1 MTLIILIIVI
11 ALIFDFLNGFHDSA
25 NSIATVVS
33 TRVLKPFQA
42 VLMAAVANFSAF
54 FFFSTAVAAT
64 VGKGIIKPE
73 SVSSEIILAGLIGAC
88 VWNIITWY
96 FGLPISSSHALI
108 GGLIGATLARVG
120 IEGLIF
126 AGINKVLIFIVLAPF
141 IGLLGALI
149 FTTVVTFFVRNGSRN
164 VLSRVFSKLQLA
176 SSFWY
181 SMGHGA
187 NDAQKTM
194 GVITLTLYSN
204 HLLGPTFHVPLW
216 VMLASYTMMG
226 LGTYFGG
233 WRIVKTMG
241 TKIIHLRPFQG
252 FCAETAGAV
261 TLFFTSHFGI
271 PVSTTH
277 VITGSIMGVGTAK
290 NYKQV
295 KWIIGRKIFLAW
307 LLTIP
312 ISMFFGIVFSLLLK
326 VW

>member
-1 MTLIILIIVI
+1 MTFIVLIIVI

-64 VGKGIIKPE
+64 IGKGIVKPE
-73 SVSSEIILAGLIGAC
+73 AISSEIILAGLIGAC
-88 VWNIITWY
+88 IWNILTWY
-96 FGLPISSSHALI
+96 FGLPVSSSHTLI
-108 GGLIGATLARVG
+108 GGLIGATIAKVG
-120 IEGLIF
+120 VSGLIF
-126 AGINKVLIFIVLAPF
+126 AGINKIFIFIILAPL
-141 IGLLGALI
+141 IGLVGAFI
-149 FTTVVTFFVRNGSRN
+149 FTTLVTLIVRNRSRS
-164 VLSRVFSKLQLA
+164 LFSKIFSKLQIV

-204 HLLGPTFHVPLW
+204 HLLGPTFHVPFW
-216 VMLASYTMMG
+216 VMIASYTAMG
-226 LGTYFGG
+226 IGTYFGG

-241 TKIIHLRPFQG
+241 TKIIKLRPFQG

-261 TLFFTSHFGI
+261 TLFFTSHLGI

-277 VITGSIMGVGTAK
+277 VITGSIMGVGSAK

-295 KWIIGRKIFLAW
+295 KWVMGRKIFIAW
-307 LLTIP
+307 IFTIP
-312 ISMFFGIVFSLLLK
+312 ISMLFGMVISYLL
-326 VW
+326 